1 MHIHT
6 RIRLIALTED
16 SDSPCRFLCMRMCVW
31 IYGVREPGSRTCM
44 HEPVNDNL
52 SGYIG
57 LYWFVFC
64 SILFHKSVMAIQ
76 TPFKFTVFV
85 LLQVSMART
94 HTNHHTGKEQSG
106 RMRDGSML

>member
-85 LLQVSMART
+85 LTGEHGT
-94 HTNHHTGKEQSG
+94 HTYKSPYRQGAIRAHE
-106 RMRDGSML
+106 